1 MRTLMTSSA
10 LSSSGSTASA
20 AKEWLEKSQLQPAP
34 QTPTQTIIRCDG
46 LDRSATADVNGRDS
60 LTLSLETL
68 KAKRKQV
75 AIDIVEH
82 HGDDDLH
89 DWTLNSSERSSQTI
103 VAQGNLPKKVAKAST
118 LVHS

>member
-1 MRTLMTSSA
+1 MTSSA

-20 AKEWLEKSQLQPAP
+20 AKEWLEKFQLQPAP

-46 LDRSATADVNGRDS
+46 LDRSATAYVNGRDS
-60 LTLSLETL
+60 LTLSLETV

-82 HGDDDLH
+82 RGDDDLH
-89 DWTLNSSERSSQTI
+89 D
-103 VAQGNLPKKVAKAST
+103 
-118 LVHS
+118 